1 MRTVAVLGA
10 TGSIGGQA
18 LEVAEAHR
26 DRLRVT
32 ALSAGSR
39 LDALE
44 ALVRRVA
51 PEWTALERA
60 DDADAAR
67 RRLEDAARAAGV
79 RQPRVLVGVGAGARL
94 AAESGADIVV
104 NGIVGAVGLEA
115 SLATLAR
122 GARLALA
129 NKESLVVGGPL
140 VRAAL
145 ARGGSLVPVDSEHS
159 AAWLCLG
166 GRPAAEVARLTLTAS
181 GGALRDHPDW
191 RRATR
196 DEVLAHPVWAMGQRI
211 TVDSALLFN
220 KGLELIEARWL
231 FDLDW
236 PRLEAVVHREAR
248 VHAIAAFT
256 DGTLIAQAARADM
269 RLPIQLALSWPE
281 HWPGLTPALDP
292 RDLAGLSFEPIPA
305 GRHPAFDLAL
315 AAGRAGGTAPCALNA
330 ADEVAVAAFL
340 DGRATLGEVPQTI
353 ARVMDAHRPE
363 PIESLAQLRAVDA
376 WAREA
381 ARAAVARR
389 A

>member
-129 NKESLVVGGPL
+129 NKESLVV
-140 VRAAL
+140 
-145 ARGGSLVPVDSEHS
+145 
-159 AAWLCLG
+159 
-166 GRPAAEVARLTLTAS
+166 
-181 GGALRDHPDW
+181 
-191 RRATR
+191 
-196 DEVLAHPVWAMGQRI
+196 
-211 TVDSALLFN
+211 
-220 KGLELIEARWL
+220 
-231 FDLDW
+231 
-236 PRLEAVVHREAR
+236 
-248 VHAIAAFT
+248 
-256 DGTLIAQAARADM
+256 
-269 RLPIQLALSWPE
+269 
-281 HWPGLTPALDP
+281 
-292 RDLAGLSFEPIPA
+292 
-305 GRHPAFDLAL
+305 
-315 AAGRAGGTAPCALNA
+315 
-330 ADEVAVAAFL
+330 
-340 DGRATLGEVPQTI
+340 
-353 ARVMDAHRPE
+353 
-363 PIESLAQLRAVDA
+363 
-376 WAREA
+376 
-381 ARAAVARR
+381 
-389 A
+389 